1 MIPVPSWLPL
11 AALLLLVASSAAR
24 MLGLRRV
31 GVDAFAVRSGDDA
44 HAFLGRVFAML
55 LAATLAFCATYALRP
70 GSVALLGPLRWPS
83 GAVGNVIGWMG
94 AVFSIAG
101 AILASAAQFG
111 MGRSWRI
118 GVREDEN
125 SALVSGGIY
134 RFSRNPIYAGMMGL
148 AIGNF
153 LIAPNAVTLALL
165 VAGWIVASAQI
176 RLEESFLSRTHGD
189 AYDAYRTRTRRWL

>member
-11 AALLLLVASSAAR
+11 AALLALVASSAAR

-44 HAFLGRVFAML
+44 HAFLSRVFALL
-55 LAATLAFCATYALRP
+55 LAATLAFCAMYALRP
-70 GSVALLGPLRWPS
+70 GSVALLGPLPWP
-83 GAVGNVIGWMG
+83 GGNIMGWMG

-118 GVREDEN
+118 GVREDEK
-125 SALVSGGIY
+125 SALVSEGIY

-176 RLEESFLSRTHGD
+176 RLEEDFLARTHGD
-189 AYDAYRTRTRRWL
+189 AYEAYRARTRRWL

>member
-1 MIPVPSWLPL
+1 MVPVPSWLPL
-11 AALLLLVASSAAR
+11 AALLVLMASSAAR
-24 MLGLRRV
+24 LLGLRRV

-44 HAFLGRVFAML
+44 HAFLSRAFALL
-55 LAATLAFCATYALRP
+55 LAATLVFCATYALRP
-70 GSVALLGPLRWPS
+70 SSVAMLGPLRWP
-83 GAVGNVIGWMG
+83 GGNVIGWMG

-118 GVREDEN
+118 GVREDEK
-125 SALVSGGIY
+125 SALVNDGIY

-176 RLEESFLSRTHGD
+176 RLEESFLSRMHGD
-189 AYDAYRTRTRRWL
+189 AYEAYRARTRRWL